1 MSCSKGLHY
10 GVASLSP
17 ASGPEKGG
25 NVVKFTPTT
34 VFADSAYALCRFD
47 LAVVPA
53 RVLSQHEL
61 ECNAP
66 PHAGGEISAE
76 GVPVQVPATS
86 RHRIGGRKHDTTS
99 WNRGLYMGHL
109 CESRGCATVVPCI
122 HADTPPL
129 VPCLSADAPFL
140 VLCVPR

>member
-76 GVPVQVPATS
+76 GVPVQVPAPS
-86 RHRIGGRKHDTTS
+86 WHRIGGRKHHTTS
-99 WNRGLYMGHL
+99 YDIIGLYGTSLRVCRM
-109 CESRGCATVVPCI
+109 CNRCALHMCSCPVPC
-122 HADTPPL
+122 ALP
-129 VPCLSADAPFL
+129 
-140 VLCVPR
+140 